1 MTDVSP
7 FPIGD
12 ATKASPSSR
21 PGARAEGL
29 TPQITPVAGCD
40 VIVFG
45 GTGDL
50 AMRKLLPALYH
61 RDRDGQLTPESRI
74 IALSRE
80 PFDNDGYRAAVAG
93 QAGGHAG
100 AEPGAWDRFLHR
112 LFHVTV
118 DATSAEGWDV
128 LRSLTVG
135 AEDRVRVFY
144 LACPPQLFGTV
155 CRQLDAAG
163 VVTEKSRVVLE
174 KPIGWDLASARQIN
188 QEVGEVFAEHQTFR
202 IDHYLGK
209 ETVQNLLVLRFANM
223 LLEPLWNSHWID
235 HVQITVAETVGVGAR
250 GGYYDN
256 SGALRDMVQ
265 NHLLQLLCLVA
276 MEPPT
281 QIDMDAV
288 RDEKLKVLLALRP
301 MTPDDVA
308 RSTVRGQ
315 YRSGLAG
322 GSAVPGYLDD
332 LNAASSGTET
342 FVALKAQVDNW
353 RWAGVPFYLRTGK
366 RMHARSSE
374 IVIQFRPVP
383 HSIFPK
389 DVGWIMPNRLVAH
402 LQPDESVRLHVMAK
416 EPGPGGLRLRP
427 APLNLSFAEAFQT
440 RSADAYERLL
450 MDVVR
455 GNPTLFMRRDEV
467 EAAWRWV
474 GPILEAWEVH
484 GEPPKPYNAGT
495 TGPSAAIAL
504 IERDG
509 RTWHEEAF
517 A

>member
-1 MTDVSP
+1 MNAVALSVKSRAVP
-7 FPIGD
+7 VP
-12 ATKASPSSR
+12 ASD
-21 PGARAEGL
+21 
-29 TPQITPVAGCD
+29 IV
-40 VIVFG
+40 VFG

-50 AMRKLLPALYH
+50 AMRKLLPAFFH
-61 RDRDGQLTPESRI
+61 RDRDGQLPPESRI
-74 IALSRE
+74 VALSRE
-80 PFDNDGYRAAVAG
+80 PLDDNGYRGVVDA
-93 QAGGHAG
+93 QARHHGE
-100 AEPGAWDRFLHR
+100 AEAESDAWNQFLHR
-112 LFHVTV
+112 LHHVTV
-118 DATSAEGWDV
+118 DATKDSGWADV
-128 LRSLTVG
+128 HGSLAG

-144 LACPPQLFGTV
+144 LACAPQLFGTV
-155 CRQLDAAG
+155 CRRFRDAG
-163 VVTEKSRVVLE
+163 LVTDQSRVVLE
-174 KPIGWDLASARQIN
+174 KPIGWDLPSARQIN
-188 QEVGEVFAEHQTFR
+188 EEVGAVFAEHQIFR

-223 LLEPLWNSHWID
+223 LLEPIWNSRWID
-235 HVQITVAETVGVGAR
+235 HVQITVAETIGVGRR
-250 GGYYDN
+250 GGYYDA

-265 NHLLQLLCLVA
+265 NHMLQLLCLVA

-281 QIDMDAV
+281 RYDMDAV

-301 MTPDDVA
+301 MTAEAVA
-308 RSTVRGQ
+308 RDTVRGQ
-315 YRSGLAG
+315 YRSGAVAG
-322 GSAVPGYLDD
+322 EPVPGYLEE
-332 LNAASSGTET
+332 LGAPSSATET
-342 FVALKAQVDNW
+342 FVALKVSVDNW

-366 RMHARSSE
+366 RMYARTSE

-383 HSIFPK
+383 HSIFPTG
-389 DVGWIMPNRLVAH
+389 VGPIIPNRLIAH
-402 LQPDESVRLHVMAK
+402 LQPDERLRLHLMAK

-467 EAAWRWV
+467 EVAWEWV
-474 GPILEAWEVH
+474 EPILQQWQESGEA
-484 GEPPKPYNAGT
+484 PKSYHAGT
-495 TGPSAAIAL
+495 NGPSAAVAL